1 MNTIIYNSIIGKQKG
16 SSVFLPLYSYKYH
29 DVMEQSGLNQWNAYG
44 RPRNS
49 YEVYIP
55 ISSIFYNR
63 NKGFFPNRDTY
74 FKLQLMNNY
83 GNNEMIVANTI
94 LASICQDNNKALMS
108 NPNSDLGR
116 YLFNILNINANISN
130 NPITMQDLINANI
143 DSVLITYQ
151 GIDSD
156 RMELYSIMPANI
168 DSFEN
173 FIR

>member
-1 MNTIIYNSIIGKQKG
+1 
-16 SSVFLPLYSYKYH
+16 
-29 DVMEQSGLNQWNAYG
+29 
-44 RPRNS
+44 
-49 YEVYIP
+49 
-55 ISSIFYNR
+55 
-63 NKGFFPNRDTY
+63 
-74 FKLQLMNNY
+74 MNNY

-116 YLFNILNINANISN
+116 YLFNILNIIANISN

-156 RMELYSIMPANI
+156 GMELYSIMPANI